1 MPAQVIPV
9 TELEIPMFAED
20 EEALQEIRKKRN
32 QYWSMLRRAKAD
44 FIKLTD
50 QACIEYEMGDDA
62 FYYYLRQNYGL
73 QVELIDGK
81 IAGDYVI
88 VDEKKYLLFLLKF
101 GQ

>member
-1 MPAQVIPV
+1 MSIKYQWGN
-9 TELEIPMFAED
+9 LEIPMFAED
-20 EEALQEIRKKRN
+20 AEALQAKMLKRME
-32 QYWSMLRRAKAD
+32 YWKMLRRAKND
-44 FIKLTD
+44 FIALTD
-50 QACIEYEMGDDA
+50 QACIEYEIGDDA

-81 IAGDYVI
+81 IAGHYNI